1 LIQHILNVTIEKLET
16 YKNELSGLKLEE
28 KFEDEQQEGNNDME
42 VEEGGEVMIEEE
54 EDNGL
59 DIE

>member
-1 LIQHILNVTIEKLET
+1 MIQHILKVTIEKLET
-16 YKNELSGLKLEE
+16 YKNELTGLKLEE
-28 KFEDEQQEGNNDME
+28 KFEDDQQERNNEME

-59 DIE
+59 EIE

>member
-1 LIQHILNVTIEKLET
+1 MIQHILNVTIEKLET